1 MWYRA
6 SHARRLWQT
15 EHTAGG
21 IQEGRKKGGSR
32 GGTVQKVGGWA
43 SRDVPWTLVPNISG
57 SMGTDCG
64 PLRKGRVTPSAAR
77 RLLHLLLTEGG
88 WGTGGGWFMNDRSKR
103 IKNVVSL
110 QVARERRRQPRGDS
124 NRHVSKGLLERL
136 EAENAQLRDSVAELV
151 LQIQALRD
159 ALGRPR
165 SEI

>member
-1 MWYRA
+1 MLA
-6 SHARRLWQT
+6 VANV
-15 EHTAGG
+15 
-21 IQEGRKKGGSR
+21 R
-32 GGTVQKVGGWA
+32 GA
-43 SRDVPWTLVPNISG
+43 LVPNISG
-57 SMGTDCG
+57 SMGTGCG

-88 WGTGGGWFMNDRSKR
+88 WGTGGGWFMNEIARSKR